1 MIHMLKQRLAYMV
14 LFMVVIIGMAPGN
27 ARGEDIALANL
38 PEIIRNAADKAIPN
52 AKWNKIVKDTDGKD
66 TWYDISGID
75 AKGRKICVTVEPN
88 GDIDEI
94 ETEIKAQNTPK
105 SVMAALKGKLPNFKI
120 TTVYEIRNDEDK
132 ITRYDIEGKRPRDK
146 EDVTISFAVDG
157 KFIKLDE

>member
-1 MIHMLKQRLAYMV
+1 MIHLLKQRLAYMF
-14 LFMVVIIGMAPGN
+14 LFMVVIIGMAHGI

-52 AKWNKIVKDTDGKD
+52 AKWNKAVKDTDGKD
-66 TWYDISGID
+66 TWYDVSGID

-105 SVMAALKGKLPNFKI
+105 SVMAALKERLPNFKI
-120 TTVYEIRNDEDK
+120 SAVYEIRNDEDK
-132 ITRYDIEGKRPRDK
+132 ITRYDFDGKRLKDK
-146 EDVTISFAVDG
+146 EDVTISFTVDG